1 MRAARYA
8 GANDRGAP
16 PTRYWR
22 NQQIAGG
29 GAVMNILEWMKANPL
44 TYVWIGSYVFSLII
58 FAIEIVMVVR
68 KRKTTLQQ
76 VRLMRDA
83 GDEE

>member
-1 MRAARYA
+1 MNGLDIWMR
-8 GANDRGAP
+8 
-16 PTRYWR
+16 
-22 NQQIAGG
+22 
-29 GAVMNILEWMKANPL
+29 ANPL
-44 TYVWIGSYVFSLII
+44 TYIWIGSYVFALII
-58 FAIEIVMVVR
+58 FVIEIVLVVR